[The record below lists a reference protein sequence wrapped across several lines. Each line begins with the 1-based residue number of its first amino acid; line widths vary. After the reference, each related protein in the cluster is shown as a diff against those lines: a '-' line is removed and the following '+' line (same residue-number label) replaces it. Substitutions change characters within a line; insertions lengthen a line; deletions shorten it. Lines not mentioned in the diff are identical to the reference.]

1 MDDLAKEK
9 KERKDIKERK
19 DDLIVNPTPRCACIL
34 VLDVSG
40 SMSGEPISELN
51 KGFVNFIE
59 EVKSDE
65 LAQYSV
71 EIGIVTAGGG
81 VRQELPITP
90 VHLIEAVSTFQADG
104 DTPLGGAV
112 RTALH
117 MLEGR
122 KSEYKKKGVPYYQP
136 WLVIISDGEPNDD
149 WIEAANMAHEMSA
162 NRKLVVMAIGVS
174 DANLDVLAKFSNRP
188 AKKLAGLKFREFFI
202 WLSASMARVSSS
214 ASTTSQVILPSTDG
228 WDSI

>member
-1 MDDLAKEK
+1 MEDLV
-9 KERKDIKERK
+9 KERK

-51 KGFVNFIE
+51 KGLLDFIN
-59 EVKSDE
+59 EVKEDE

-71 EIGIVTAGGG
+71 EVGIVTAGGG

-90 VHLIEAVSTFQADG
+90 VHLIETIDTFDADG

-117 MLEGR
+117 MLNER
-122 KSEYKKKGVPYYQP
+122 KNEYKKKGVPYYQP
-136 WLVIISDGEPNDD
+136 WLVLISDGEPNDD
-149 WIEAANMAHEMSA
+149 WIEAANMAYTMSL
-162 NRKLVVMAIGVS
+162 NRKLVAMSVGVS
-174 DANLDVLAKFSNRP
+174 DANLDVLAKFSSRP
-188 AKKLAGLKFREFFI
+188 VKKLAGLKFKEFFV
-202 WLSASMARVSSS
+202 WLSASMARVSNS
-214 ASTTSQVILPSTDG
+214 ASTTSQVILPATDG